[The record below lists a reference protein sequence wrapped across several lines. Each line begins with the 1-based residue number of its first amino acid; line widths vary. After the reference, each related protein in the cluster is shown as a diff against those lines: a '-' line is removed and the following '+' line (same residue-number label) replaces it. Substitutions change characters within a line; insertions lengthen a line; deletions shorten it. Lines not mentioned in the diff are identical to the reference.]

1 MSLINTH
8 DLTVFGQGSE
18 WLWTMLQFV
27 VVVVTLVA
35 IYRQVRLQNGVY
47 ALQQIEMLQG
57 RWESKRLA
65 LARLE
70 TLLHLREN
78 GRADL
83 DPVRMQMS
91 VVANFFENLSD
102 LDEEGHLRLDE
113 IRNTWGASLQAW
125 WLFVGRTITEDRT
138 ATGDPRRYTG
148 FERLARLSRREDERL
163 GIDPGFH
170 DNNFQDM
177 LDHAIRA
184 SAQHVRLWHQV
195 ESSEEPSAVA
205 NALTGR

>member
-1 MSLINTH
+1 VRLINTH

-35 IYRQVRLQNGVY
+35 IYRQV
-47 ALQQIEMLQG
+47 
-57 RWESKRLA
+57 
-65 LARLE
+65 RLE

>member
-1 MSLINTH
+1 MRLINTH
-8 DLTVFGQGSE
+8 DLTVFGQGSQ
-18 WLWTMLQFV
+18 WLWAMLQFV

-70 TLLHLREN
+70 TLRHLHEN

-102 LDEEGHLRLDE
+102 LDEEGHLRLNE
-113 IRNTWGASLQAW
+113 IRNT
-125 WLFVGRTITEDRT
+125 
-138 ATGDPRRYTG
+138 
-148 FERLARLSRREDERL
+148 
-163 GIDPGFH
+163 
-170 DNNFQDM
+170 
-177 LDHAIRA
+177 
-184 SAQHVRLWHQV
+184 
-195 ESSEEPSAVA
+195 
-205 NALTGR
+205 

>member
-1 MSLINTH
+1 MRLINTH

-27 VVVVTLVA
+27 VVVVTLAA

-57 RWESKRLA
+57 SKRLA

-102 LDEEGHLRLDE
+102 LDEEGHLRLNE

-125 WLFVGRTITEDRT
+125 WLFIGRTITDDRT
-138 ATGDPRRYTG
+138 TTGDPRRYTG
-148 FERLARLSRREDERL
+148 FERLARLFRAEDERL
-163 GIDPGFH
+163 GIDQGFH
-170 DNNFQDM
+170 DSNFRAM
-177 LDHAIRA
+177 LDHALRA
-184 SAQHVRLWHQV
+184 SAQNVRLWHQV

-205 NALTGR
+205 SVLTGR